1 MAPWLRDFDRK
12 DRQRDDCLSL
22 LSWCL
27 FLCPL
32 GVRERPYEAVPGPV
46 LEDDTSHPRGLLPQN
61 WSHHELRVLH
71 TSQAVLGE
79 MSAWQWGSCPQSLSD
94 VHRLPLLIS
103 FIQLCGRRSNS
114 KATEKENLEESCKIE
129 KFVSVCLYIW
139 TLWMSLLGLDRWLS
153 VEEH

>member
-1 MAPWLRDFDRK
+1 MAGTDHKHEASLRWDVHSPAWL
-12 DRQRDDCLSL
+12 
-22 LSWCL
+22 
-27 FLCPL
+27 L
-32 GVRERPYEAVPGPV
+32 GVVWECPHEAVPGPV
-46 LEDDTSHPRGLLPQN
+46 LENHASHPRGLLAQN

-129 KFVSVCLYIW
+129 KFVSVFLYIC